1 MEKSVTLDS
10 KKSRMDTRKM
20 VTLALMAALAYM
32 VMLIIKFPVMPAVP
46 FLKYEP
52 KDVIITI
59 SGFMFG
65 PLASLV
71 TSAVVSL
78 IEMVTVSD
86 TGPIGALMN
95 FIGTSAFACT
105 AAIIYKKFHTIKGAF
120 AGLCISTI
128 LMTAVMLAWNYL
140 ITPLYMGMPREAV
153 AEMLLP
159 YFMPFNL
166 LKGVLNSA
174 LTMLIYKP
182 LSNVMRKARVLPE
195 IQNQSSG
202 GGNMKKYAFV
212 YIIAAFV
219 ILTCVAVIIIWR
231 MPKNDEEQP
240 AETAKFTEN
249 YAEIWFDNYMKS
261 YDELQSIEMEEFPNV
276 IFRSDGLNL
285 TAEENG
291 KETLMYGGM
300 PLWSVF
306 FSDLT
311 GDCLPEFC
319 STISVGSGII
329 DDRIIVYDYASKTEY
344 ELSDRF
350 YSDYF
355 LTLEDGSLIVN
366 QISEGKTV
374 SGKLVLRDSELVME

>member
-1 MEKSVTLDS
+1 MEKSVTLES
-10 KKSRMDTRKM
+10 KNKSRMDTKKM
-20 VTLALMAALAYM
+20 VVLAVMAALAYIVM
-32 VMLIIKFPVMPAVP
+32 VVVKFPVVL

-120 AGLCISTI
+120 AGLCISTL
-128 LMTAVMLAWNYL
+128 LMTIVMLAWNYL
-140 ITPLYMGMPREAV
+140 ITPIYMGMPREAV
-153 AEMLLP
+153 AEMLVPAFL
-159 YFMPFNL
+159 PFNL

-182 LSNVMRKARVLPE
+182 LANIMRKAHILPE
-195 IQNQSSG
+195 TQKSNG
-202 GGNMKKYAFV
+202 EGHMKKYAFV

-231 MPKNDEEQP
+231 MP
-240 AETAKFTEN
+240 A
-249 YAEIWFDNYMKS
+249 
-261 YDELQSIEMEEFPNV
+261 
-276 IFRSDGLNL
+276 
-285 TAEENG
+285 
-291 KETLMYGGM
+291 
-300 PLWSVF
+300 
-306 FSDLT
+306 
-311 GDCLPEFC
+311 
-319 STISVGSGII
+319 
-329 DDRIIVYDYASKTEY
+329 
-344 ELSDRF
+344 
-350 YSDYF
+350 
-355 LTLEDGSLIVN
+355 
-366 QISEGKTV
+366 
-374 SGKLVLRDSELVME
+374 

>member
-1 MEKSVTLDS
+1 
-10 KKSRMDTRKM
+10 MDTKKM
-20 VTLALMAALAYM
+20 VVLAVMAALAYI
-32 VMLIIKFPVMPAVP
+32 VIVIVKVPVVL

-120 AGLCISTI
+120 VGLCISTL
-128 LMTAVMLAWNYL
+128 LMTIVMLAWNYL

-153 AEMLLP
+153 AELLLP
-159 YFMPFNL
+159 AFLPFNL

-182 LSNVMRKARVLPE
+182 LSNIMRKANILPE
-195 IQNQSSG
+195 TQKSSG
-202 GGNMKKYAFV
+202 GGHIKKYAFV

-219 ILTCVAVIIIWR
+219 ILTCAAVIIIWR
-231 MPKNDEEQP
+231 MP
-240 AETAKFTEN
+240 A
-249 YAEIWFDNYMKS
+249 
-261 YDELQSIEMEEFPNV
+261 
-276 IFRSDGLNL
+276 
-285 TAEENG
+285 
-291 KETLMYGGM
+291 
-300 PLWSVF
+300 
-306 FSDLT
+306 
-311 GDCLPEFC
+311 
-319 STISVGSGII
+319 
-329 DDRIIVYDYASKTEY
+329 
-344 ELSDRF
+344 
-350 YSDYF
+350 
-355 LTLEDGSLIVN
+355 
-366 QISEGKTV
+366 
-374 SGKLVLRDSELVME
+374 

>member
-1 MEKSVTLDS
+1 MEKSVTLES
-10 KKSRMDTRKM
+10 KNKSRMDTKKM
-20 VTLALMAALAYM
+20 VVLAVMAALAYI
-32 VMLIIKFPVMPAVP
+32 VIVIVKVPVVL

-120 AGLCISTI
+120 VGLCISTL
-128 LMTAVMLAWNYL
+128 LMTIVMLAWNYL

-153 AEMLLP
+153 AELLLP
-159 YFMPFNL
+159 AFLPFNL

-182 LSNVMRKARVLPE
+182 LSNIMRKANILPE
-195 IQNQSSG
+195 TQKSSG
-202 GGNMKKYAFV
+202 GGHIKKYAFV

-219 ILTCVAVIIIWR
+219 ILTCAAVIIIWR
-231 MPKNDEEQP
+231 MP
-240 AETAKFTEN
+240 A
-249 YAEIWFDNYMKS
+249 
-261 YDELQSIEMEEFPNV
+261 
-276 IFRSDGLNL
+276 
-285 TAEENG
+285 
-291 KETLMYGGM
+291 
-300 PLWSVF
+300 
-306 FSDLT
+306 
-311 GDCLPEFC
+311 
-319 STISVGSGII
+319 
-329 DDRIIVYDYASKTEY
+329 
-344 ELSDRF
+344 
-350 YSDYF
+350 
-355 LTLEDGSLIVN
+355 
-366 QISEGKTV
+366 
-374 SGKLVLRDSELVME
+374 